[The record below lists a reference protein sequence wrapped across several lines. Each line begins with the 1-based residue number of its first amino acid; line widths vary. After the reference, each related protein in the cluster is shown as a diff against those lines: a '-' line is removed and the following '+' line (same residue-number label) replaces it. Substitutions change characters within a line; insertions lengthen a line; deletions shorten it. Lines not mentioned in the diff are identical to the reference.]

1 MTNRKITMQQF
12 LPQLFVLRHAETEWS
27 VSGHYTGRAD
37 ISLNSS
43 GEQEARQL
51 GKRIQGVSFQHVLV
65 SPLQRAKQTCQ
76 LAGLSQKAETEPDII
91 EWDNGEYEGRTHHEI
106 ESERPGW
113 NLFRDGCPNGESPEQ
128 ISDRAN
134 RLIFKLKKLDGN
146 IALFTHGHFGR
157 VLGVRWIDLPVQFAD
172 RFLLQTASVS
182 ILGYQHN
189 NAARPAISLW
199 NSLCVE

>member
-1 MTNRKITMQQF
+1 
-12 LPQLFVLRHAETEWS
+12 
-27 VSGHYTGRAD
+27 
-37 ISLNSS
+37 
-43 GEQEARQL
+43 
-51 GKRIQGVSFQHVLV
+51 LV

-76 LAGLSQKAETEPDII
+76 FAGLGQKAEPEPDLI
-91 EWDNGEYEGRTHHEI
+91 EWDNGEYEGRTHKEI
-106 ESERPGW
+106 ESLRSGW

-128 ISDRAN
+128 VSDRSN
-134 RLIFKLKKLDGN
+134 RLIFRLKKLDGN

-199 NSLCVE
+199 NSLFVE